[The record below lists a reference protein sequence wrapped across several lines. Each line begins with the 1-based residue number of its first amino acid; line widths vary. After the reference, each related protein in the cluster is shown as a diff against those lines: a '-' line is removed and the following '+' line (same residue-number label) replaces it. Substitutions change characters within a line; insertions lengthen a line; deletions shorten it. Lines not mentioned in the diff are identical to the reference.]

1 MLLVVCLQ
9 ALAGPRVP
17 DHLHHR
23 SARHAEAEGGVVALA
38 AQLPKGHGVFLGGA
52 RPRPPAPEN
61 HLPQEP
67 HQGGCTPEIKTDSIS
82 ENFPTLTAH
91 IFVAQM

>member
-1 MLLVVCLQ
+1 MLSVLCLQ

-38 AQLPKGHGVFLGGA
+38 AQLPPGHGVFLRGA

-61 HLPQEP
+61 HLPQGP
-67 HQGGCTPEIKTDSIS
+67 HQGGSTQDLVPKLFYTFCLIGFERR
-82 ENFPTLTAH
+82 
-91 IFVAQM
+91 